1 MATQTTPA
9 PRSPKRS
16 AAKSAKTTR
25 PRTSTVVTPVIDP
38 ERRRAMIAEVAYIRA
53 ERRNF
58 APGYEVDDWLSA
70 ESEVDTLLTVGV
82 PPSDN

>member
-1 MATQTTPA
+1 
-9 PRSPKRS
+9 
-16 AAKSAKTTR
+16 
-25 PRTSTVVTPVIDP
+25 VTPVIDP
-38 ERRRAMIAEVAYIRA
+38 EHRRALIAEAAYLRA